1 MTEVNFFWHGD
12 DFRYID
18 HLVLKSHLKVGHKP
32 ILWFSGKKPDSS
44 FWKETEKNVTIKNA
58 YDVFD
63 VREFISTGGNNR
75 TGADLWRF
83 HFLYSFGGIYCDTDV
98 FALRKFP
105 DDEWI
110 VGRDGSNPNYLGI
123 AIIKAPANHEIFLE
137 CIANIKKPWGNVAL
151 FSELWKKHFGN
162 TNPTHEN
169 QLFYPYPWTECSNLL
184 KKKEVPWDSYSIH
197 YAAKA
202 LGDYLQ
208 YTGGIRKSVM
218 KISFRLLGI
227 KKPKSVG
234 ELDEIW
240 CKENPETLLGRL
252 SSWLNE

>member
-1 MTEVNFFWHGD
+1 LTEVNFFWHGD

-63 VREFISTGGNNR
+63 IREFISTGGNHR
-75 TGADLWRF
+75 TAADLWRF
-83 HFLYSFGGIYCDTDV
+83 HFLYSFGGLYCDTDV

-110 VGRDGSNPNYLGI
+110 VGNEGDPNLLGI

-151 FSELWKKHFGN
+151 FTEFWKKHFGN

-169 QLFYPYPWTECSNLL
+169 QLFYPYPWTECSKLL
-184 KKKEVPWDSYSIH
+184 SKQEVPWDSYSIH
-197 YAAKA
+197 YAARA

-208 YTGGIRKSVM
+208 PTGVIRKSFM
-218 KISFRLLGI
+218 KASFRLLGI
-227 KKPKSVG
+227 KRPKSVG
-234 ELDEIW
+234 ELDENW
-240 CKENPETLLGRL
+240 CKENPETMLGKL
-252 SSWLNE
+252 WQWIEN